1 VKDVG
6 IDGPEAGRDAVH
18 QLFRLAP
25 DLLMAVDFEGA
36 VQVINPAGLRLLG
49 YTLGDLQ
56 GIDMI
61 VLVHPDDLAGV
72 RAALDHT
79 LATGEASAD
88 VPCRMQRADGSYLP
102 LSVSGTVDL
111 EARCY
116 YFVARDVSLLRQAE
130 SELRVSNQHWQAI
143 FDASPLGIALVGP
156 DLRLTRSNP
165 ALCRLVGMDAEQ
177 LSEHT
182 ILELTPPDENAESLE
197 QFALLASGKMPSLVV
212 RKSLRHSDGRLIPT
226 RITCA
231 VLRDRTGAFTDL
243 IAFLEDTTETAEAER
258 ELAANA
264 EQLRVSHA
272 LVAEAQSLAGLGA
285 FNLDTATGTLTWSDE
300 LYRMNG
306 LEPGSVTPTLD
317 AFLSR
322 VHPDS
327 LPLIR
332 ARIQEVL
339 NHGGSFEIE
348 LRTYPAS
355 AAEPGGGQAGESG
368 WRLVKAQAE
377 LGEDGSPLRLHG
389 VVQDVTERHR
399 SREAERELAALVA
412 SSSAAILGLT
422 PTGTITSWNRGAERL
437 YGHPAG
443 AVIGRSLTMLLPDSV
458 SLASTMF
465 PVVASGRPVM
475 DLEGAGKRSDGS
487 VFPVSVSASPLL
499 DPEGRVEGVAVV
511 IQDISERKRAEE
523 QLQAAYREATSASAT
538 LSRQA
543 EELAEVNELA
553 ELLQG
558 CVNLEEA
565 HELIVL
571 AGRRLFPGFSG
582 ALFVLPPSR
591 DELVAE
597 AGWGAAAHD
606 VPFAPQDCWALR
618 RGQAYRGAP
627 GREQLT
633 CRHVPAAARH
643 GYLCLPLLGQGEAL
657 GVLHLR
663 AGRGAAGR
671 AEPDLDHVARLAATV
686 AEHLSLALANFAL
699 RDTLRSQSIRDP
711 LTGLYNRRYM
721 EESMER
727 ELHRAARAGTP
738 VGVIQVDLDNFKTF
752 NDSFGHAAGDAVLR
766 AFGGCARSLV
776 RAEDIA
782 CRYGGEEFTFI
793 IPGADRASAAQRAEA
808 LRAAVEGLSTEA
820 RGQTLGGITLSAGVA
835 AFPGDAG
842 TIDHLLHAADAA
854 LYQAKRA
861 GRNRV
866 VSAGAAN
873 VTDLQSSP
881 RRGAVARLSPGP
893 GRGS

>member
-1 VKDVG
+1 
-6 IDGPEAGRDAVH
+6 
-18 QLFRLAP
+18 
-25 DLLMAVDFEGA
+25 
-36 VQVINPAGLRLLG
+36 
-49 YTLGDLQ
+49 
-56 GIDMI
+56 
-61 VLVHPDDLAGV
+61 
-72 RAALDHT
+72 
-79 LATGEASAD
+79 
-88 VPCRMQRADGSYLP
+88 
-102 LSVSGTVDL
+102 
-111 EARCY
+111 
-116 YFVARDVSLLRQAE
+116 
-130 SELRVSNQHWQAI
+130 
-143 FDASPLGIALVGP
+143 
-156 DLRLTRSNP
+156 
-165 ALCRLVGMDAEQ
+165 MDAEQ
-177 LSEHT
+177 LGEHT

-197 QFALLASGKMPSLVV
+197 QFALLASGKMPSMVV
-212 RKSLRHSDGRLIPT
+212 RKSVRRGDGRLIPT

-231 VLRDRTGAFTDL
+231 VLRDSTGASTEL
-243 IAFLEDTTETAEAER
+243 IAFLEDITEAAEAER
-258 ELAANA
+258 ERAANA

-272 LVAEAQSLAGLGA
+272 MVAEAQSLAGIGA
-285 FNLDTATGTLTWSDE
+285 FSLDAATGTLTWSDE

-322 VHPDS
+322 VHADD
-327 LPLIR
+327 LPLISTR
-332 ARIQEVL
+332 MQEVL
-339 NHGGSFEIE
+339 RHGGSFEIE
-348 LRTYPAS
+348 LRVHQAG
-355 AAEPGGGQAGESG
+355 EPGGKLG
-368 WRLVKAQAE
+368 WKLVKAQAE
-377 LGEDGSPLRLHG
+377 LAEGGSPLRLHG
-389 VVQDVTERHR
+389 VVQDVTERHK
-399 SREAERELAALVA
+399 SREVDGELAALVA

-422 PTGTITSWNRGAERL
+422 PDGTITSWNRGAERL

-458 SLASTMF
+458 PLTSTMF
-465 PVVASGRPVM
+465 PLVASGRPVV

-487 VFPVSVSASPLL
+487 VFPISVSASPLL
-499 DPEGRVEGVAVV
+499 DPYGRVEGVAVV
-511 IQDISERKRAEE
+511 IQDISERKQAEQ

-538 LSRQA
+538 LSQQA

-565 HELIVL
+565 HELIAL

-618 RGQAYRGAP
+618 RGRAYRGAP

-633 CRHVPAAARH
+633 CRHVPAAARR
-643 GYLCLPLLGQGEAL
+643 GYLCLPLLAQGEAL

-671 AEPDLDHVARLAATV
+671 PETDMDHVARLAATV

-721 EESMER
+721 QESMER

-738 VGVIQVDLDNFKTF
+738 VGVIQVDLDHFKAF
-752 NDSFGHAAGDAVLR
+752 NDGFGHAAGDAVLR

-793 IPGADRASAAQRAEA
+793 IPGADRATAAQRAEA

-820 RGQTLGGITLSAGVA
+820 RGQSLGGITLSAGVA

-842 TIDHLLHAADAA
+842 TMDDLLHAADAA

-866 VSAGAAN
+866 VSAGTAK
-873 VTDLQSSP
+873 VTHL
-881 RRGAVARLSPGP
+881 
-893 GRGS
+893 